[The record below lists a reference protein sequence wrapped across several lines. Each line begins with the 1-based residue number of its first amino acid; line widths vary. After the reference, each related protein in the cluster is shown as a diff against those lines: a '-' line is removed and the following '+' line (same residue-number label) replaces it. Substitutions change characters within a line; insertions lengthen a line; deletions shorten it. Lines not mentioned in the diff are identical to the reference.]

1 MWWLNQHLI
10 NFIFIQKIGSSG
22 SVSVVEKAE
31 TEYMICK
38 DNNKFNHFNIF
49 HNKNDDEPPLPISLC
64 STCDDI
70 INHTIQVQMLTTTTN
85 KILVYYL
92 MMYNNHSDFN

>member
-1 MWWLNQHLI
+1 MVIKSAPYKLY
-10 NFIFIQKIGSSG
+10 FIHKIGSSG

-49 HNKNDDEPPLPISLC
+49 HNKNDDEPLLSN
-64 STCDDI
+64 S
-70 INHTIQVQMLTTTTN
+70 
-85 KILVYYL
+85 
-92 MMYNNHSDFN
+92 